1 MLRAM
6 AMMLHDSERLDAK
19 PPLESSIARPPS
31 FHVYRT
37 LLAAAFS
44 NECVY
49 LPHGLEDAANHPSIE
64 AMPFGS
70 KRPEAPLPCGSGGQ
84 SASSVGTRPMY
95 GAFMAASW
103 IVHYDARV
111 TPAQFL
117 ARGASVGAGKPAKEM
132 IAHSMLSEL
141 TDAAKAGL
149 APGNALGRSS
159 AKTLGPHDSQRS
171 RRIAATLLL
180 PRAMS
185 GRTRANRRDITFLDA
200 FALIASST
208 NRPCFSV
215 DPDGMPHSASD
226 GGGEG
231 VGAGRAVALTDM
243 VRMSVVAGGGAVA
256 SFAKTLDIA
265 STPMFTTDEW
275 KRNTILCFSYVVGAA
290 VLHTPLVLDD
300 CTGVDTVVQAVRT
313 IQNAALRG
321 QILSKGELVL
331 PHGFVSHDYVNVDDE
346 CDDDV
351 SEASVASS
359 HFLRLQAAKQHEFR
373 RLHIRET
380 NIDVPIDVVRQFDFD
395 GIHGRPR
402 FVRICSN
409 QTNIDRLKDESHCPG
424 MLFSTN
430 DELMVEYLNRNRLQ
444 APPHPWTREW
454 PPYGLS
460 PPLDEERHANASVL
474 WMRIETHKV
483 GSQLNL
489 FFPRV
494 LMGKEVTDAVGCRV
508 FSVIPTLCPVESV
521 VCSGNYVLPCTTESM
536 LPAGAGEMASRL
548 YNAFGRAIDE
558 SFDYLNN
565 TKSPMTTDDARL
577 GITNRV
583 RQPPSP
589 SCSLQHAAVASP
601 QNAGEEAATPSSASP
616 TQADDAFIAALMGAK
631 LGHPASTCGDAYDLL
646 QEHSASELAYSRS
659 FHTLVAAGV
668 SKLGA
673 EVSMHQLMEEAA
685 SALIDR
691 LSIDAPG
698 SVPSPCSEYEDSVSD
713 SDRKR
718 ARTPCGAAR
727 SPPAIAPPPRLIDSL
742 RQNSTASGL
751 SEASTFSMGES
762 SGVGRVGSSQNDLP
776 LLAPLPLT
784 RQDSLRRHLSD
795 DLNLRRLAGIA
806 GLKPH
811 PLPGFDKGEAW
822 LSFPLDSES
831 VEDLVEA
838 TWSAYGM
845 RCDIYQDAV
854 SSNNLMSARIG
865 VPTENGTTTK
875 LERFLGGFKFVYSAY
890 YQIMKSHGRDI
901 LEDFDT
907 FILFRPFSSTDATLY
922 CITATTDSLRF
933 DQVDTDQLLEPLQ
946 KMGKVL
952 FSMSQSRY
960 DMAAAG
966 SDLPFQVCLNVWRS
980 VPGTGSGAV
989 SPPVCG
995 R

>member
-1 MLRAM
+1 M

-19 PPLESSIARPPS
+19 APLESSIARPPS
-31 FHVYRT
+31 FHVYRA

-49 LPHGLEDAANHPSIE
+49 LPYGLEDATNHPSIE
-64 AMPFGS
+64 AMSFGS
-70 KRPEAPLPCGSGGQ
+70 KRPEAPLPCGSGSQ
-84 SASSVGTRPMY
+84 SASSVGIRPMY

-103 IVHYDARV
+103 IVHYDARL

-141 TDAAKAGL
+141 TDAAKVGL
-149 APGNALGRSS
+149 SPGNALGRST
-159 AKTLGPHDSQRS
+159 ATTLGPHDSQRS

-180 PRAMS
+180 PRAVS

-215 DPDGMPHSASD
+215 DPNGVPHSASD
-226 GGGEG
+226 GGGDGGE
-231 VGAGRAVALTDM
+231 AGRAVALTDM

-275 KRNTILCFSYVVGAA
+275 KRSSILCFSYVVGST
-290 VLHTPLVLDD
+290 VLHTPLVIDD

-331 PHGFVSHDYVNVDDE
+331 PHGFVSYDYVNIDDE
-346 CDDDV
+346 CDDD
-351 SEASVASS
+351 ASDSSAASS
-359 HFLRLQAAKQHEFR
+359 HFLRLQAEKQHEFR
-373 RLHIRET
+373 RLHIREAK
-380 NIDVPIDVVRQFDFD
+380 IDVPIDVVRQFDFD
-395 GIHGRPR
+395 GSHGRPR

-474 WMRIETHKV
+474 WLRIETHKV

-494 LMGKEVTDAVGCRV
+494 LMGKEVTDAVGCRM

-536 LPAGAGEMASRL
+536 LPAGVGEMASRL

-565 TKSPMTTDDARL
+565 MKSPVAMDDARL
-577 GITNRV
+577 GITHRAH
-583 RQPPSP
+583 QPPSP
-589 SCSLQHAAVASP
+589 SCSLQNAAATPP
-601 QNAGEEAATPSSASP
+601 QNTGEQAATPSSASP
-616 TQADDAFIAALMGAK
+616 TRADDAFIAALMGAK

-659 FHTLVAAGV
+659 FHALVAAGV

-691 LSIDAPG
+691 LSINSQR
-698 SVPSPCSEYEDSVSD
+698 SVPTPCSEYEDSVSD

-718 ARTPCGAAR
+718 PRTPYGAAR
-727 SPPAIAPPPRLIDSL
+727 SPPAFVPPPRITDSL
-742 RQNSTASGL
+742 RQDSMASGL
-751 SEASTFSMGES
+751 SEASTFNMGES
-762 SGVGRVGSSQNDLP
+762 SGVSGVTSSSSSLNDLP

-806 GLKPH
+806 GLKPYS
-811 PLPGFDKGEAW
+811 LAGFDNGEAW
-822 LSFPLDSES
+822 LSFPLDSQS

-838 TWSAYGM
+838 IWSAYGM

-854 SSNNLMSARIG
+854 SSNNLISARIG
-865 VPTENGTTTK
+865 VPTENGITTQ
-875 LERFLGGFKFVYSAY
+875 LERFLGGFKFVYSTY
-890 YQIMKSHGRDI
+890 YRIMKSHGRDI

-907 FILFRPFSSTDATLY
+907 FILFRPFTSTDATLY
-922 CITATTDSLRF
+922 SITATTDSLQF
-933 DQVDTDQLLEPLQ
+933 DQVATDQLLEPLQ

-952 FSMSQSRY
+952 FSMSQSSY
-960 DMAAAG
+960 DMAAAV

-980 VPGTGSGAV
+980 VPGTSRGAV
-989 SPPVCG
+989 SPPARG

>member
-1 MLRAM
+1 
-6 AMMLHDSERLDAK
+6 MMLHDSERVDAK
-19 PPLESSIARPPS
+19 PPLESSIDRPPS
-31 FHVYRT
+31 FHVYRA

-44 NECVY
+44 NESVY
-49 LPHGLEDAANHPSIE
+49 LPYGFEDATNQPSIE
-64 AMPFGS
+64 AMSFGS
-70 KRPEAPLPCGSGGQ
+70 KRPEAPLPCGSGSQ
-84 SASSVGTRPMY
+84 PASSVGIRPVY
-95 GAFMAASW
+95 SAFLAAKW

-117 ARGASVGAGKPAKEM
+117 ARGASASTGKPVKEM
-132 IAHSMLSEL
+132 IAHSMLAEL
-141 TDAAKAGL
+141 TDAAKVGL
-149 APGNALGRSS
+149 APGNALGRST
-159 AKTLGPHDSQRS
+159 ATITGPHDSQRS

-180 PRAMS
+180 PRALS

-215 DPDGMPHSASD
+215 DPNGVPDSTSD
-226 GGGEG
+226 GGGG
-231 VGAGRAVALTDM
+231 GGTAGRAVALTDL

-275 KRNTILCFSYVVGAA
+275 KRSSILCFSYVVGST

-313 IQNAALRG
+313 VHNAALRG
-321 QILSKGELVL
+321 QILSKGQLVL
-331 PHGFVSHDYVNVDDE
+331 PHGFVSYDYVNIDEE
-346 CDDDV
+346 CDGDAYD
-351 SEASVASS
+351 ASAASS

-380 NIDVPIDVVRQFDFD
+380 KMDVPIEVVRQFDFY
-395 GIHGRPR
+395 GSHGRPR

-409 QTNIDRLKDESHCPG
+409 QANIDRLNDESHCPG

-430 DELMVEYLNRNRLQ
+430 DELMLEYLNRNRLQ
-444 APPHPWTREW
+444 SPPHPWTREW
-454 PPYGLS
+454 EPYGLS

-474 WMRIETHKV
+474 WLRIETHKV

-494 LMGKEVTDAVGCRV
+494 LMGKEVTDAVGCRM

-521 VCSGNYVLPCTTESM
+521 VCSGNYVLPCTMESM
-536 LPAGAGEMASRL
+536 LPSGVGEMASRL

-565 TKSPMTTDDARL
+565 MKSPVTMDDARPGL
-577 GITNRV
+577 AYAH
-583 RQPPSP
+583 QPPSP
-589 SCSLQHAAVASP
+589 SCSLKHAAAVSL
-601 QNAGEEAATPSSASP
+601 QNAGVEAGTPSSASS
-616 TQADDAFIAALMGAK
+616 TQVDDAFIAALMGVK

-659 FHTLVAAGV
+659 FHALVAAGV

-673 EVSMHQLMEEAA
+673 EVSMHQLMDEAA

-691 LSIDAPG
+691 LSINAQS
-698 SVPSPCSEYEDSVSD
+698 SVPTPCSEYEDSGSD

-727 SPPAIAPPPRLIDSL
+727 SPSAIVPPPRLIESL
-742 RQNSTASGL
+742 RQDSMASGL
-751 SEASTFSMGES
+751 SEASTLNMGES
-762 SGVGRVGSSQNDLP
+762 SGSGGSKNDLP

-811 PLPGFDKGEAW
+811 ALRDFDNGEAW

-838 TWSAYGM
+838 IWFAYGM
-845 RCDIYQDAV
+845 HCDVYEDAV
-854 SSNNLMSARIG
+854 TSNNLVSARIG
-865 VPTENGTTTK
+865 VPTENGISTQ
-875 LERFLGGFKFVYSAY
+875 LERFLSGFNFVFSAY
-890 YQIMKSHGRDI
+890 YQIMKTNGSDI
-901 LEDFDT
+901 LEDFDS
-907 FILFRPFSSTDATLY
+907 FILFRPFDSTDATLY
-922 CITATTDSLRF
+922 SITANTDSLQF
-933 DQVDTDQLLEPLQ
+933 DQVATDQLLEPLQ

-952 FSMSQSRY
+952 FSMSQSNY
-960 DMAAAG
+960 DIAAAV

-980 VPGTGSGAV
+980 VPGTGIGGV
-989 SPPVCG
+989 SPPSGG